1 MGGQVARVRHEEIGP
16 WTAATR
22 LNPARAALDHI
33 EDADVAESLAFMIE
47 HTQDALKNLARTTTR
62 PPGQR

>member
-1 MGGQVARVRHEEIGP
+1 MGGQVARLRHEEIGP

-33 EDADVAESLAFMIE
+33 DDADVAESLAFMIE
-47 HTQDALKNLARTTTR
+47 HTRDALKNLVRTTTT